1 MFENILT
8 NPIIVVILTILVC
21 FIISTLLPG
30 IERKYIHARIQ
41 QRIGPIL
48 IAPGIMAPLKFI
60 FKENVEVSS
69 PVPGLYK
76 ALPII
81 CFIVVLCVLI
91 ALTPQ
96 AYQIPALASLVAIV
110 GFLKVEEIC
119 YVLMGALSKSVMSV
133 RMPFPDKIK
142 GAVHNNSNLSFIEDI
157 SARRHNNSN
166 LSFIEDISARRSL
179 RMITYGS
186 FPLYLALFAP
196 IVAARSIFLQDIVAY
211 QQVHG
216 PFLFT
221 VSGAIAA
228 FVFFIGYMIILNE
241 YPFSIIKAKSDV
253 IEGPYMEY
261 AAKYRAVVYLTR
273 GFFMFVLG
281 CVFSVLFIGVPP
293 TIMSVGFLIN
303 ILVAL
308 IFVFM
313 MGIFSAF
320 APVFT
325 NRQLLPTILCTT
337 LLGILAIGLGLL

>member
-48 IAPGIMAPLKFI
+48 IAPGIMAPLKFM
-60 FKENVEVSS
+60 FKENVKVSS
-69 PVPGLYK
+69 PVSG
-76 ALPII
+76 
-81 CFIVVLCVLI
+81 
-91 ALTPQ
+91 
-96 AYQIPALASLVAIV
+96 
-110 GFLKVEEIC
+110 IC

-157 SARRHNNSN
+157 SARR
-166 LSFIEDISARRSL
+166 SL

-196 IVAARSIFLQDIVAY
+196 ITAAGSIFLQDIVAY
-211 QQVHG
+211 QQANG

-221 VSGAIAA
+221 ISGGIAA
-228 FVFFIGYMIILNE
+228 IVFFIGYMIILNE

-273 GFFMFVLG
+273 GFFMLVLG
-281 CVFSVLFIGVPP
+281 CVFSVLFIGIPP
-293 TIMSVGFLIN
+293 TIMSLGFLVN

-325 NRQLLPTILCTT
+325 NRQLLPTILCTS

>member
-1 MFENILT
+1 MFESTAINSVLAVVLT
-8 NPIIVVILTILVC
+8 VLVC

-41 QRIGPIL
+41 QRIGPIV
-48 IAPGIMAPLKFI
+48 IAPGIMAPLKFM
-60 FKENVEVSS
+60 FKENVEISS
-69 PVPGLYK
+69 PVPKLYK
-76 ALPII
+76 ILPII

-91 ALTPQ
+91 TLTPQ
-96 AYQIPALASLVAIV
+96 AYKIPALSSLVAIV

-119 YVLMGALSKSVMSV
+119 YVLMGSLSKSVMSL
-133 RMPFPDKIK
+133 RMPFPDLVK
-142 GAVHNNSNLSFIEDI
+142 GGAHLNAQRSFVEDI
-157 SARRHNNSN
+157 SAK
-166 LSFIEDISARRSL
+166 RSL

-196 IVAARSIFLQDIVAY
+196 VTAARSIFLQDIVAY
-211 QQVHG
+211 QQANG

-228 FVFFIGYMIILNE
+228 IVFFIGYMIILNE

-261 AAKYRAVVYLTR
+261 AAKYRSIVYLTR

-281 CVFSVLFIGVPP
+281 CVFSVLFIGIPP
-293 TIMSVGFLIN
+293 SIFSWGILVN
-303 ILVAL
+303 IAVAL

-313 MGIFSAF
+313 MGILSAF
-320 APVFT
+320 SPVFT
-325 NRQLLPTILCTT
+325 NRQLLPTILGAT
-337 LLGILAIGLGLL
+337 LLGVLSIVLGLL

>member
-1 MFENILT
+1 MFSNTIINSILA
-8 NPIIVVILTILVC
+8 VILTVLVC
-21 FIISTLLPG
+21 FVVSTFLPG

-41 QRIGPIL
+41 QRIGPKV
-48 IAPGIMAPLKFI
+48 IAPGIMAPIKFM

-76 ALPII
+76 SLPII

-91 ALTPQ
+91 ALTPE
-96 AYQIPALASLVAIV
+96 AYKIPALASLVAIV

-133 RMPFPDKIK
+133 NMPFPDQIK
-142 GAVHNNSNLSFIEDI
+142 GAVHNNTTRSFIEDI
-157 SARRHNNSN
+157 SAK
-166 LSFIEDISARRSL
+166 RSL

-196 IVAARSIFLQDIVAY
+196 VTAARSIFLQDIVVF
-211 QQVHG
+211 QQANG

-221 VSGAIAA
+221 VSGGIAA
-228 FVFFIGYMIILNE
+228 IVFFIGYMIILNE

-261 AAKYRAVVYLTR
+261 AAKYRAVVFLTR

-281 CVFSVLFIGVPP
+281 AIFSVLFIGVPP
-293 TIMSVGFLIN
+293 TIMSWGIIVN
-303 ILVAL
+303 IVVAL

-320 APVFT
+320 SPVFT
-325 NRQLLPTILCTT
+325 NRQLLPTILGAT
-337 LLGILAIGLGLL
+337 LLGILSIVLGLL

>member
-1 MFENILT
+1 MYSNILT
-8 NPIIVVILTILVC
+8 NPIVAVILTVIVC
-21 FIISTLLPG
+21 FVISTLLPG
-30 IERKYIHARIQ
+30 IERKYVHARIQ
-41 QRIGPIL
+41 QRVGPL
-48 IAPGIMAPLKFI
+48 VFAPGIMAPLKFL

-69 PVPGLYK
+69 PVPKLYK
-76 ALPII
+76 ILPIL
-81 CFIVVLCVLI
+81 CFIVILCVFI

-96 AYQIPALASLVAIV
+96 AYKIPALSSLVAIV

-133 RMPFPDKIK
+133 RMPFPDRIK
-142 GAVHNNSNLSFIEDI
+142 GAAHIKAPLSFIEDI
-157 SARRHNNSN
+157 SAK
-166 LSFIEDISARRSL
+166 RSL

-186 FPLYLALFAP
+186 FLLYLALFAP
-196 IVAARSIFLQDIVAY
+196 VTAARSIFLKDIVAF

-221 VSGAIAA
+221 VAGGIAA
-228 FVFFIGYMIILNE
+228 IVFFIGYMIILNE
-241 YPFSIIKAKSDV
+241 YPFLIIKAKSDV

-261 AAKYRAVVYLTR
+261 AAKYRSIVFITR

-281 CVFSVLFIGVPP
+281 SVFSVLFIGVPP
-293 TIMSVGFLIN
+293 SIFSLGILVN
-303 ILVAL
+303 IAVAL

-325 NRQLLPTILCTT
+325 NKQLLPTILGTT
-337 LLGILAIGLGLL
+337 LLGILAIALGLL

>member
-1 MFENILT
+1 MFENT
-8 NPIIVVILTILVC
+8 IIDSVLAVIITILVC
-21 FIISTLLPG
+21 FVISTLLPG

-41 QRIGPIL
+41 QRIGPPVTS
-48 IAPGIMAPLKFI
+48 PGIMAPIKFM
-60 FKENVEVSS
+60 FKENVVVSS

-96 AYQIPALASLVAIV
+96 AYMVPALASLVAIV

-133 RMPFPDKIK
+133 KMPFPDQIK
-142 GAVHNNSNLSFIEDI
+142 GAVHQNTTRSFIEDI
-157 SARRHNNSN
+157 SAK
-166 LSFIEDISARRSL
+166 RSL

-196 IVAARSIFLQDIVAY
+196 VTAARSIFLQDIVAY
-211 QQVHG
+211 QQIHG

-221 VSGAIAA
+221 IAGGIAA
-228 FVFFIGYMIILNE
+228 IVFFIGYMIILNE
-241 YPFSIIKAKSDV
+241 YPFSIIKAKCDV

-261 AAKYRAVVYLTR
+261 AAKYRSVVYLTR

-281 CVFSVLFIGVPP
+281 AVFSVLFIGIPP
-293 TIMSVGFLIN
+293 N
-303 ILVAL
+303 IFSWGILVNIVVAL

-320 APVFT
+320 SPVFT
-325 NRQLLPTILCTT
+325 NRQLLPTILGAT
-337 LLGILAIGLGLL
+337 LLGILSIVLGLL

>member
-1 MFENILT
+1 MFESTAINSVLAVVLT
-8 NPIIVVILTILVC
+8 VLVC

-41 QRIGPIL
+41 QRIGPIVL
-48 IAPGIMAPLKFI
+48 APGIMAPLKFM
-60 FKENVEVSS
+60 FKENVEISS
-69 PVPGLYK
+69 PVPKLYK
-76 ALPII
+76 ILPII

-91 ALTPQ
+91 TLTPQ
-96 AYQIPALASLVAIV
+96 AYKIPALSSLVAIV

-119 YVLMGALSKSVMSV
+119 YVLMGSLSKSVMSL
-133 RMPFPDKIK
+133 RMPFPDLAK
-142 GAVHNNSNLSFIEDI
+142 GGAHLNVQRSFVEDI
-157 SARRHNNSN
+157 SAK
-166 LSFIEDISARRSL
+166 RSL

-196 IVAARSIFLQDIVAY
+196 VTAARSIFLQDIVAY
-211 QQVHG
+211 QQLHG

-228 FVFFIGYMIILNE
+228 IVFFIGYMIILNE

-261 AAKYRAVVYLTR
+261 AAKYRSIVYLTR

-281 CVFSVLFIGVPP
+281 CVFSVLFIGIPP
-293 TIMSVGFLIN
+293 SIFSWGILVN
-303 ILVAL
+303 VLVAL

-313 MGIFSAF
+313 MGIMSAF
-320 APVFT
+320 SPVFT
-325 NRQLLPTILCTT
+325 NRQLLPTILGTT
-337 LLGILAIGLGLL
+337 LLGILAIALGVL

>member
-1 MFENILT
+1 MFENTIINSVLAVVLT
-8 NPIIVVILTILVC
+8 VLVC

-41 QRIGPIL
+41 QRIGPPVTS
-48 IAPGIMAPLKFI
+48 PGIMAPIKFM

-91 ALTPQ
+91 ALTPE
-96 AYQIPALASLVAIV
+96 AYKIPALSSLVAIV

-133 RMPFPDKIK
+133 NMPFPDQIK
-142 GAVHNNSNLSFIEDI
+142 GAAHTNAN
-157 SARRHNNSN
+157 R
-166 LSFIEDISARRSL
+166 SFIEDISARRSL
-179 RMITYGS
+179 RMITYAS

-196 IVAARSIFLQDIVAY
+196 ITSSRSIFLQDIVTF

-221 VSGAIAA
+221 VAGGIAA
-228 FVFFIGYMIILNE
+228 IVFFIGYMIILNE

-261 AAKYRAVVYLTR
+261 AAKYRAVVVVTR

-281 CVFSVLFIGVPP
+281 AVFSVLFIGIPP
-293 TIMSVGFLIN
+293 TILSWGILIN
-303 ILVAL
+303 IAVAL
-308 IFVFM
+308 ILVFM

-325 NRQLLPTILCTT
+325 NRQLLPSILGTT
-337 LLGILAIGLGLL
+337 LLGILAIVIGLL

>member
-1 MFENILT
+1 MFESTVLNSILA
-8 NPIIVVILTILVC
+8 VILTVLVC

-41 QRIGPIL
+41 QRIGPL
-48 IAPGIMAPLKFI
+48 VIAPGIMAPIKFM

-69 PVPGLYK
+69 PVPKLYK
-76 ALPII
+76 ILPII
-81 CFIVVLCVLI
+81 CFIVVLCLLI
-91 ALTPQ
+91 AITPQ
-96 AYQIPALASLVAIV
+96 AFAIPALSSLVAIV
-110 GFLKVEEIC
+110 GLLKVEEIC

-133 RMPFPDKIK
+133 RMPFPDLVK
-142 GAVHNNSNLSFIEDI
+142 GAAHLKSTRSFVEDI
-157 SARRHNNSN
+157 SSK
-166 LSFIEDISARRSL
+166 RSL

-196 IVAARSIFLQDIVAY
+196 VTAARSIFLKDIVTY
-211 QQVHG
+211 QQING

-228 FVFFIGYMIILNE
+228 IVFFIGYMIILNE

-281 CVFSVLFIGVPP
+281 ALFSVLFIGIPP
-293 TIMSVGFLIN
+293 TIVSWGILLN
-303 ILVAL
+303 IAVAL

-313 MGIFSAF
+313 MGILSAF
-320 APVFT
+320 SPVFT
-325 NRQLLPTILCTT
+325 NRQLLPTILGAT
-337 LLGILAIGLGLL
+337 LLGVLSIVLGLL

>member
-1 MFENILT
+1 MFGNILA
-8 NPIIVVILTILVC
+8 NPIVAVILTVLVC

-41 QRIGPIL
+41 QRIGPIV
-48 IAPGIMAPLKFI
+48 IAPGIMAPLKFM
-60 FKENVEVSS
+60 FKENVKVES

-76 ALPII
+76 ALPIL

-96 AYQIPALASLVAIV
+96 AYKVPALASLVAIV

-119 YVLMGALSKSVMSV
+119 YVLMGALSKSVMSL
-133 RMPFPDKIK
+133 RMPFPDLAK
-142 GAVHNNSNLSFIEDI
+142 GGAHLNAQRSFIEDI
-157 SARRHNNSN
+157 SAK
-166 LSFIEDISARRSL
+166 RSL

-196 IVAARSIFLQDIVAY
+196 VTAARSIFLQDIVSY
-211 QQVHG
+211 QQING

-221 VSGAIAA
+221 VSGGIAA
-228 FVFFIGYMIILNE
+228 IVFFIGYMILLNE

-261 AAKYRAVVYLTR
+261 ASKYRAIVYLTR

-293 TIMSVGFLIN
+293 TIMSLGILVN
-303 ILVAL
+303 IAVAL

-325 NRQLLPTILCTT
+325 NRQLLPTILGTT
-337 LLGILAIGLGLL
+337 LLGILAIVIGLL

>member
-1 MFENILT
+1 MFENILA
-8 NPIIVVILTILVC
+8 NPIIAVILTVIVC

-41 QRIGPIL
+41 QRIGPL
-48 IAPGIMAPLKFI
+48 VIAPGIMAPLKFM
-60 FKENVEVSS
+60 FKENVKVES

-91 ALTPQ
+91 ALTPE
-96 AYQIPALASLVAIV
+96 AYKIPALASLVAVV
-110 GFLKVEEIC
+110 GFLKVEELC

-133 RMPFPDKIK
+133 RMPFPDQIK
-142 GAVHNNSNLSFIEDI
+142 G
-157 SARRHNNSN
+157 SAHDMANR
-166 LSFIEDISARRSL
+166 SFIEDISARRSL

-196 IVAARSIFLQDIVAY
+196 VTAAGSIFLQDIVTY
-211 QQVHG
+211 QQIHG

-221 VSGAIAA
+221 VSGGIAA
-228 FVFFIGYMIILNE
+228 IVFFIGYMIILNE
-241 YPFSIIKAKSDV
+241 YPFSIIKAKCDV

-261 AAKYRAVVYLTR
+261 ASKYRAIVYLTR

-281 CVFSVLFIGVPP
+281 AVFSVLFIGVPP
-293 TIMSVGFLIN
+293 TILSWGILVN
-303 ILVAL
+303 IIVAL

-325 NRQLLPTILCTT
+325 NRQLLPTILGTT
-337 LLGILAIGLGLL
+337 LLGILAIVIGLL

>member
-8 NPIIVVILTILVC
+8 NPIIAVILTVLVC
-21 FIISTLLPG
+21 FVVSTLLPG

-41 QRIGPIL
+41 QRIGPLVIS
-48 IAPGIMAPLKFI
+48 PGIMAPIKFM
-60 FKENVEVSS
+60 FKENVEISS
-69 PVPGLYK
+69 PVPKLYK

-96 AYQIPALASLVAIV
+96 AYKIPALASLVAIV

-133 RMPFPDKIK
+133 RMPFPDQIK
-142 GAVHNNSNLSFIEDI
+142 GAAHIKSNRSFV
-157 SARRHNNSN
+157 
-166 LSFIEDISARRSL
+166 EDISARRSL

-196 IVAARSIFLQDIVAY
+196 ITAARSIFLQDIVTY
-211 QQVHG
+211 QQING

-221 VSGAIAA
+221 AAGGIAA
-228 FVFFIGYMIILNE
+228 IVFFIGYMIILNE

-261 AAKYRAVVYLTR
+261 AAKYRAIVYLTR

-281 CVFSVLFIGVPP
+281 AVFSVLFIGVPP
-293 TIMSVGFLIN
+293 TILSWGIVVN
-303 ILVAL
+303 IIVAL

-320 APVFT
+320 SPVFT
-325 NRQLLPTILCTT
+325 NRQLLPTILGTT
-337 LLGILAIGLGLL
+337 LLGILAIVIGLL

>member
-8 NPIIVVILTILVC
+8 NPIFAVVITVLVC

-41 QRIGPIL
+41 QRIGPPVTS
-48 IAPGIMAPLKFI
+48 PGIMAPLKFM
-60 FKENVEVSS
+60 FKENVKVSS

-76 ALPII
+76 SLPII
-81 CFIVVLCVLI
+81 CFIVVLCVMI

-96 AYQIPALASLVAIV
+96 AYMIPALASLVAIV

-133 RMPFPDKIK
+133 NMPFPDQIK
-142 GAVHNNSNLSFIEDI
+142 GAAHNNANRSFIEDI
-157 SARRHNNSN
+157 SAK
-166 LSFIEDISARRSL
+166 RSL

-196 IVAARSIFLQDIVAY
+196 VTAAGSIFLQDIVSF
-211 QQVHG
+211 QQVNG

-221 VSGAIAA
+221 VSGGIAA
-228 FVFFIGYMIILNE
+228 IVFFIGYMIILNE

-261 AAKYRAVVYLTR
+261 AAKYRAVVVITR

-281 CVFSVLFIGVPP
+281 AIFSVLFIGVPP
-293 TIMSVGFLIN
+293 TIMSWGILLN
-303 ILVAL
+303 IAVAL

-320 APVFT
+320 TPVFT
-325 NRQLLPTILCTT
+325 NRQLLPTILGAT
-337 LLGILAIGLGLL
+337 LLGILSIVLGLL

>member
-1 MFENILT
+1 MFSNTIIHSVLAVVLT
-8 NPIIVVILTILVC
+8 VLVC

-48 IAPGIMAPLKFI
+48 IAPGIMAPIKFM
-60 FKENVEVSS
+60 FKENVKVES

-76 ALPII
+76 ILPIL
-81 CFIVVLCVLI
+81 CFIVVLCILV

-119 YVLMGALSKSVMSV
+119 YVLMGALSKSVMSL
-133 RMPFPDKIK
+133 RMPFPDLAK
-142 GAVHNNSNLSFIEDI
+142 GGAHLNAQRSFVEDI
-157 SARRHNNSN
+157 SAK
-166 LSFIEDISARRSL
+166 RSL

-196 IVAARSIFLQDIVAY
+196 VTAARSIFLQDIVSY

-221 VSGAIAA
+221 VAGGIAA
-228 FVFFIGYMIILNE
+228 IVFFIGYMIILNE

-261 AAKYRAVVYLTR
+261 AAKYRAIVYLTR

-281 CVFSVLFIGVPP
+281 CVFSVLFIGIPP
-293 TIMSVGFLIN
+293 SIFSWGILVN
-303 ILVAL
+303 IAVAL

-320 APVFT
+320 SPVFT
-325 NRQLLPTILCTT
+325 NRQLLPTILGAT
-337 LLGILAIGLGLL
+337 LLGILSIVLGLL

>member
-1 MFENILT
+1 MLENT
-8 NPIIVVILTILVC
+8 IINSVIAVIATVLVC
-21 FIISTLLPG
+21 FIISTFLPG

-41 QRIGPIL
+41 QRIGPKVV
-48 IAPGIMAPLKFI
+48 APGIMAPIKFM

-76 ALPII
+76 SLPII
-81 CFIVVLCVLI
+81 CFIVVLCIFL
-91 ALTPQ
+91 ALTPE
-96 AYQIPALASLVAIV
+96 AYMIPALASLVAIV

-133 RMPFPDKIK
+133 NMPFPDQIK
-142 GAVHNNSNLSFIEDI
+142 GAVHNNATRSFIEDI
-157 SARRHNNSN
+157 SAK
-166 LSFIEDISARRSL
+166 RSL

-196 IVAARSIFLQDIVAY
+196 VTAARSVFLKDIVAF
-211 QQVHG
+211 QQVNG

-221 VSGAIAA
+221 VAGGIAA
-228 FVFFIGYMIILNE
+228 IVFFIGYMIILNE

-261 AAKYRAVVYLTR
+261 AAKYRAVVVLTR
-273 GFFMFVLG
+273 GFFMFTLG
-281 CVFSVLFIGVPP
+281 AVFSVLFIGVPP
-293 TIMSVGFLIN
+293 TILSWG
-303 ILVAL
+303 ILVNVAVAL

-320 APVFT
+320 SPVFT
-325 NRQLLPTILCTT
+325 NRQLLPTILGAT
-337 LLGILAIGLGLL
+337 LLGILSIVLGLL

>member
-1 MFENILT
+1 MFSNIMINSILVAAVT
-8 NPIIVVILTILVC
+8 VIVC

-30 IERKYIHARIQ
+30 IERKYVHARIQ
-41 QRIGPIL
+41 QRIGPLVIS
-48 IAPGIMAPLKFI
+48 PGILAPLKFM
-60 FKENVEVSS
+60 FKENVKVES

-76 ALPII
+76 SLPII
-81 CFIVVLCVLI
+81 CFIVVTCLLI
-91 ALTPQ
+91 TVTPQ
-96 AYQIPALASLVAIV
+96 AFAIPALSSLVAIV
-110 GFLKVEEIC
+110 GLLKVEEIC

-133 RMPFPDKIK
+133 RMPFPDQIK
-142 GAVHNNSNLSFIEDI
+142 GAVHNNAARSFIEDI
-157 SARRHNNSN
+157 SS
-166 LSFIEDISARRSL
+166 RRSL

-196 IVAARSIFLQDIVAY
+196 ITQSRSIFLTDIVSY

-228 FVFFIGYMIILNE
+228 VVFFIGYMIILNE

-273 GFFMFVLG
+273 GFFMMVLG
-281 CVFSVLFIGVPP
+281 VLFSVLFLGIPP
-293 TIMSVGFLIN
+293 LITSWSILVN
-303 ILVAL
+303 IIVAL

-320 APVFT
+320 SPVFT
-325 NRQLLPTILCTT
+325 NRQLLPTILGTT
-337 LLGILAIGLGLL
+337 LLGVLAIVIGLL

>member
-1 MFENILT
+1 MFDNIILSIGAVAST
-8 NPIIVVILTILVC
+8 VVVC

-41 QRIGPIL
+41 QRIGPPVTT
-48 IAPGIMAPLKFI
+48 PGIMAPIKFA
-60 FKENVEVSS
+60 FKKNIEVSS

-81 CFIVVLCVLI
+81 CFIVVMCVLI
-91 ALTPQ
+91 ALTPE

-133 RMPFPDKIK
+133 NMPFPDLVK
-142 GAVHNNSNLSFIEDI
+142 GAAHLNATRSFIEDI
-157 SARRHNNSN
+157 SSK
-166 LSFIEDISARRSL
+166 RSL

-196 IVAARSIFLQDIVAY
+196 ITASRSIFLKDIVMY
-211 QQVHG
+211 QQAHG

-221 VSGAIAA
+221 LAGGIAA
-228 FVFFIGYMIILNE
+228 IVFFIGYMIILNE

-261 AAKYRAVVYLTR
+261 ASKYRSVVILTR
-273 GFFMFVLG
+273 GLFMFTLG

-293 TIMSVGFLIN
+293 SIFSLGIIVN
-303 ILVAL
+303 IIVAVV
-308 IFVFM
+308 FVFM

-320 APVFT
+320 TPVFT
-325 NRQLLPTILCTT
+325 NRQLLPTILAST
-337 LLGILAIGLGLL
+337 LLGILSVVIGLL

>member
-1 MFENILT
+1 MFSNT
-8 NPIIVVILTILVC
+8 IINSVLAVILTVLVC
-21 FIISTLLPG
+21 FIVSTFLPG

-41 QRIGPIL
+41 QRIGPKVIS
-48 IAPGIMAPLKFI
+48 PGIMAPINLM
-60 FKENVEVSS
+60 FKEIVEVSS
-69 PVPGLYK
+69 PVSGLYK

-91 ALTPQ
+91 ALTPE
-96 AYQIPALASLVAIV
+96 AYKIPALASLVAIV

-133 RMPFPDKIK
+133 NMPFPDQIK
-142 GAVHNNSNLSFIEDI
+142 GAVHNNATRSFIEDI
-157 SARRHNNSN
+157 SAK
-166 LSFIEDISARRSL
+166 RSL

-196 IVAARSIFLQDIVAY
+196 VTAARSIFLQDIVAF
-211 QQVHG
+211 QQANG

-221 VSGAIAA
+221 VSGGIAA
-228 FVFFIGYMIILNE
+228 IVFFIGYMIILNE

-261 AAKYRAVVYLTR
+261 AAKYRAVVFLTR

-281 CVFSVLFIGVPP
+281 AIFSVLFIGVPP
-293 TIMSVGFLIN
+293 TIMSWGIIVN
-303 ILVAL
+303 IIVAL

-320 APVFT
+320 SPVFT
-325 NRQLLPTILCTT
+325 NRQLLPTILGAT
-337 LLGILAIGLGLL
+337 LLGILSIVLGLL